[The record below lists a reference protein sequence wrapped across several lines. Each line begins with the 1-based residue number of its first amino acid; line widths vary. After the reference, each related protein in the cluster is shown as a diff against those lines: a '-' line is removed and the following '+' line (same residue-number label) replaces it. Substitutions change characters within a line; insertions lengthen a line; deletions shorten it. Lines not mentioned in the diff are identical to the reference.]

1 MIENVYHEERE
12 SLDEAVG
19 KSLKYRELCEL
30 INEDA
35 KQGNSKA
42 SQLKRIERYLRMDR
56 PTTHT
61 YVIRAVDPTPLV
73 EGAGRRG
80 TGGAR

>member
-1 MIENVYHEERE
+1 MIENVYYEERE

-35 KQGNSKA
+35 KQGNSRRA
-42 SQLKRIERYLRMDR
+42 S
-56 PTTHT
+56 
-61 YVIRAVDPTPLV
+61 
-73 EGAGRRG
+73 
-80 TGGAR
+80 